1 MNCQP
6 NQPAMV
12 VRNTANNLCMA
23 NMVGT
28 PITTTDSFQSAAGPA
43 WLYRGALLRC
53 PCCGTPVFGFLDADL
68 QPLRGEPKA
77 VTTDRSV
84 DVRREQA
91 VTA

>member
-12 VRNTANNLCMA
+12 VRNTANHPCMA

-28 PITTTDSFQSAAGPA
+28 PITTTESFESVVGTA

-53 PCCGTPVFGFLDADL
+53 PSCGTPIFGFLDADL
-68 QPLRGEPKA
+68 QPLRGQRKTS
-77 VTTDRSV
+77 TTDRGV
-84 DVRREQA
+84 DVRRDEA